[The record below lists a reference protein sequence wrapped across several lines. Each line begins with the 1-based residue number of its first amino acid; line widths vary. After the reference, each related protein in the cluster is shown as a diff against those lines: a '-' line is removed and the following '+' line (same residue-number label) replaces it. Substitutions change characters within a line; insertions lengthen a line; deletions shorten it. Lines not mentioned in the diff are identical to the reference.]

1 MFNIERKSTI
11 LTIVAV
17 DFFDAHTLFSKRVKE
32 TYDFEKFDII
42 YKIFN
47 SPKNAT

>member
-11 LTIVAV
+11 LITIVAV

-32 TYDFEKFDII
+32 NYDFEI
-42 YKIFN
+42 YL
-47 SPKNAT
+47 